1 VSGYVRTETETGH
14 TMLGRIVT
22 DRPRWVVDA
31 SAGWRTKDF
40 GRIALSVWTASE
52 LSPRYDDER
61 RRYFNEIDPKLG
73 YGYEYALADVC
84 RDERDEILDIAM
96 DKDGHVFK
104 LQDFDCVFEMY
115 KADPMNFDRV
125 WKGRND
131 LTASVKI
138 DFDGPDL
145 RIVANVRDEQLADGD
160 CLFVI
165 VDGVGKRFAPDCL
178 IEKGARYVGKIACP
192 KPESVME
199 IRVEDDDGCGKEGW
213 VTTGQFRVTRN

>member
-1 VSGYVRTETETGH
+1 
-14 TMLGRIVT
+14 LGRTPSAVLLE
-22 DRPRWVVDA
+22 DA
-31 SAGWRTKDF
+31 S
-40 GRIALSVWTASE
+40 IAVVSDS
-52 LSPRYDDER
+52 
-61 RRYFNEIDPKLG
+61 
-73 YGYEYALADVC
+73 DVC